1 MTFQLDE
8 SQRGALRAFCDTIV
22 PPIDRQ
28 PDPGGLW
35 RAAATD
41 LGSDAGVEELIAGIP
56 DEVVRGGLVELL
68 DVIVPQGLDPAPSH
82 LPPGQLDRNLPPAVP
97 DPLAG

>member
-22 PPIDRQ
+22 PPIDHQ

-41 LGSDAGVEELIAGIP
+41 LGIDAGVEELIAGIP
-56 DEVVRGGLVELL
+56 DEAVRGGPVELL
-68 DVIVPQGLDPAPSH
+68 HVTVPQGLAPAPG
-82 LPPGQLDRNLPPAVP
+82 PRPREQAVP
-97 DPLAG
+97 HPHPAPPDRAPG